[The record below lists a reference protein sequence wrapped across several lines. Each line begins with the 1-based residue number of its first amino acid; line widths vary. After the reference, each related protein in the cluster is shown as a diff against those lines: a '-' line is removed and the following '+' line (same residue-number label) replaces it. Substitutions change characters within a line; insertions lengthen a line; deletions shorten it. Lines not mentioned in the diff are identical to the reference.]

1 MLRKSQQHFRES
13 CARIRRDGGTMRESL
28 AWLRVA
34 FLATAVV
41 GWAGAALA
49 QESKSSSD
57 SDQLEAEVE
66 DENDPFERGN
76 RFFFEMNDVLDTI
89 LLRPVS
95 VTYKTIMPGFAQ
107 DGVHNFLNN
116 LDAPVTFANDVL
128 QGEMDRAGA
137 TMSRFVINST
147 VGIGGFIDVASEV
160 GIPGH
165 HEDFGQTLAVW
176 GVGEGAYLYT
186 PLLGPST
193 TRDMVGSVVDL
204 AFNPLTYLAINDNNN
219 AEWVPYARMGAEA
232 IDLRSRNLE
241 ALDNLKRTSVDF
253 YVAIRSAYRQNR
265 RFEINN
271 GATDGEDLPP
281 IE

>member
-1 MLRKSQQHFRES
+1 M
-13 CARIRRDGGTMRESL
+13 RDSL
-28 AWLRVA
+28 AWLRVGL
-34 FLATAVV
+34 LATAVV
-41 GWAGAALA
+41 GWAGFA
-49 QESKSSSD
+49 QAQDSKPGSKSDDLSD
-57 SDQLEAEVE
+57 LESEV
-66 DENDPFERGN
+66 DEESDPFEGGN
-76 RFFFEMNDVLDTI
+76 RFFFEVNDALDAI
-89 LLRPVS
+89 ILRPVS
-95 VTYKTIMPGFAQ
+95 VVYKTVVPDFAQ

-137 TMSRFVINST
+137 TMARFAINST
-147 VGIGGFIDVASEV
+147 VGVGGLIDVASEV

-176 GVGEGAYLYT
+176 GVDEGAYLYT

-193 TRDMVGSVVDL
+193 TRDLAGSVVDL

-232 IDLRSRNLE
+232 VDLRSRNLE

-265 RFEINN
+265 KFEINN
-271 GATDGEDLPP
+271 GGLDDEDLPP

>member
-1 MLRKSQQHFRES
+1 MSDS
-13 CARIRRDGGTMRESL
+13 ATWWRIGL
-28 AWLRVA
+28 V
-34 FLATAVV
+34 LATLV
-41 GWAGAALA
+41 GWAGLA
-49 QESKSSSD
+49 QAKDTAPSTDDDYS
-57 SDQLEAEVE
+57 LEAEE
-66 DENDPFERGN
+66 AEENDPFEGGN
-76 RFFFEMNDVLDTI
+76 RFFFEVNNVLDAVF
-89 LLRPVS
+89 LRPVS
-95 VTYKTIMPGFAQ
+95 VMYKTVVPGFAQ

-147 VGIGGFIDVASEV
+147 VGVGGLIDVAAEV

-186 PLLGPST
+186 PVLGPST
-193 TRDMVGSVVDL
+193 SRDLAGSVVDL
-204 AFNPLTYLAINDNNN
+204 AFNPLTYLALNDNNN

-232 IDLRSRNLE
+232 IDLRSRNME

-265 RFEINN
+265 KFEINN
-271 GATDGEDLPP
+271 GAPTVEDLPP